1 MPNDVVI
8 DISDIYKSFTMPN
21 GKLSVLNGISLPIYK
36 DEFVCL
42 LGYSGCGKSTLLRI
56 IAQLEKP
63 DSGTIKLEGK
73 EMTRPEKDVL
83 LLYQDFNQLF
93 PWLTV
98 KKNVMFPGLRTKMFA
113 SRGEAREKAEELLKS
128 VGLLEFQDSYPHQ
141 LSGGMKQRVAIARVL
156 ALQPKVLLMDE
167 PFAALDA
174 ITRAHLQEL
183 TKKVC
188 AKHGVTVVFVT
199 HNVEEAVLMGSKIV
213 IMSSKTGTIERII
226 ENPPHQAKETR
237 SALIAEIVE
246 ILNNQLVD

>member
-8 DISDIYKSFTMPN
+8 DISDVYKSFAMPN
-21 GKLSVLNGISLPIYK
+21 GKLNVLNGISLPIYK

-42 LGYSGCGKSTLLRI
+42 LGYSGCGKSTLLRV

-63 DSGTIKLEGK
+63 DSGTIKLESK
-73 EMTRPEKDVL
+73 EMTGPGKDVL

-98 KKNVMFPGLRTKMFA
+98 KKNVMFPGLKTRMYA
-113 SRGEAREKAEELLKS
+113 SKGEAREKAEELLKS
-128 VGLLEFQDSYPHQ
+128 VGLLEFKDNYPYQ

-174 ITRAHLQEL
+174 TTRSHLQTL

-188 AKHGVTVVFVT
+188 SEHGITVIFVT

-226 ENPPHQAKETR
+226 ENSPHQTKKTR
-237 SALIAEIVE
+237 AALIAEIIE
-246 ILNNQLVD
+246 ILDNQLVD